1 MVQCKQSCMGD
12 IASTA
17 RGGRRGFV
25 SLAGAVAAAAM
36 LAVLAGGAA
45 PASAASDGYPSK
57 PVKIVLG
64 FSAGGGTD
72 AIARTLAKHM
82 ASTLGANVLI
92 DNKPGANGNI
102 AAEEVSR
109 AANDGYTLL
118 YNTSSIA
125 SSPALYSKRLSYD
138 VTRDLT
144 PVALTASLPIVLVV
158 PTKSQFK
165 SVEELV
171 AYAKANPGRLNYA
184 SAGNGNVT
192 HLASLSFEDA
202 VGIKGTHIPYKGEA
216 PALVDLMAGMVDYY
230 FATSAGAIPAVK
242 SGRLKALAVATKE
255 PLETLPG
262 VPTLDATVAPGLE
275 LAAWSGLMAPA
286 GAPAEVIA
294 KLNGAVGKA
303 LADQDVL
310 AFFANQSA
318 QATPSTPQE
327 YDVFLRKEI
336 DGLAKVIKGSG
347 LTLD

>member
-1 MVQCKQSCMGD
+1 MIRCKSLC
-12 IASTA
+12 IAAAPCAPLGS
-17 RGGRRGFV
+17 RRGFAARTAALAALAI
-25 SLAGAVAAAAM
+25 LAGSPLAANAQAV
-36 LAVLAGGAA
+36 
-45 PASAASDGYPSK
+45 YPSK

-82 ASTLGANVLI
+82 GNTLNANVLI

-109 AANDGYTLL
+109 AAADGYTLL

-138 VTRDLT
+138 VTKDLV
-144 PVALTASLPIVLVV
+144 PVARTASLPIVLVV
-158 PTKSQFK
+158 PTKSPFK
-165 SVEELV
+165 TVEELV
-171 AYAKANPGRLNYA
+171 AYAKANPGKLNYA

-202 VGIKGTHIPYKGEA
+202 VGIKSTHIPYKGEA

-242 SGRLKALAVATKE
+242 SGRLKALAVATKQ
-255 PLETLPG
+255 PLDTLPG
-262 VPTLDATVAPGLE
+262 VPTLDATVAKGLE
-275 LAAWSGLMAPA
+275 LAAWSGLMAPT
-286 GAPAEVIA
+286 GTPADIVA

-303 LADQDVL
+303 LADPEVL

-318 QATPSTPQE
+318 QATPSTSEE
-327 YDVFLRKEI
+327 YGVFLKSEV
-336 DGLAKVIKGSG
+336 DALAKVIKGAG

>member
-1 MVQCKQSCMGD
+1 MNHYKQPHRAINS
-12 IASTA
+12 A
-17 RGGRRGFV
+17 RRGYSRLASFTGAAFLAIVAGV
-25 SLAGAVAAAAM
+25 SAPAAM
-36 LAVLAGGAA
+36 AQ
-45 PASAASDGYPSK
+45 PPYPSK
-57 PVKIVLG
+57 PVRIVLG

-72 AIARTLAKHM
+72 AIARGLAKHM
-82 ASTLGANVLI
+82 TGTLGANVFI

-109 AANDGYTLL
+109 AARDGYTLL

-138 VTRDLT
+138 VSKDLT
-144 PVALTASLPIVLVV
+144 PIALTASLPIVLVV
-158 PTKSQFK
+158 PLKSPFK
-165 SVEELV
+165 TVEELV
-171 AYAKANPGRLNYA
+171 AYAKANPGKLNYA

-242 SGRLKALAVATKE
+242 SGRVKALAVATKE

-262 VPTLDATVAPGLE
+262 VPTLDATVAKGLE
-275 LAAWSGLMAPA
+275 MSAWSGMMAPA
-286 GAPAEVIA
+286 GTPPAIVA
-294 KLNGAVGKA
+294 KLNQAVEKA
-303 LADQDVL
+303 LEDKEVRAY
-310 AFFANQSA
+310 FATQSA
-318 QATPSTPQE
+318 QASSSTPEE
-327 YDVFLRKEI
+327 YGAFLNKEM
-336 DGLAKVIKGSG
+336 GALAKVISKAD